1 MIALHCS
8 RWWWHW
14 SSLSLYV
21 VQFFMFI
28 GGDGEIINSLCWMWV
43 KPWQRLQIG
52 GMDTNVHMHC
62 MSLTHNYS
70 SSSCDLKW
78 YAGVHHVPLPF
89 EVLRSQFMCCRNY
102 EHWRA
107 VRRDRQTDR
116 QTEAQY
122 WRNPHRKRQKT
133 LFWTFWHFIQ
143 TMERYKC
150 WSDLWNEPSLV
161 DEEPWG
167 SVVVKAS
174 GFWHG
179 RY

>member
-1 MIALHCS
+1 
-8 RWWWHW
+8 
-14 SSLSLYV
+14 
-21 VQFFMFI
+21 MFI

-43 KPWQRLQIG
+43 KPWQRLQIE

-107 VRRDRQTDR
+107 VRRDRETDR
-116 QTEAQY
+116 QTD
-122 WRNPHRKRQKT
+122 RGT
-133 LFWTFWHFIQ
+133 IL
-143 TMERYKC
+143 
-150 WSDLWNEPSLV
+150 
-161 DEEPWG
+161 EEPTQEKTKDIILNILTLHSNHGKVQVLVWSLKWTKPGWWG
-167 SVVVKAS
+167 ALRVSCSEGQWILTWKVLGLLGQIRK
-174 GFWHG
+174 F
-179 RY
+179 